1 MIGQGAFG
9 QEATGQVGAQGS
21 VAGAGSVPGQAETPE
36 ALAAAAA
43 PAAPGLVT
51 FSTSLTFR
59 SYTIGAGGA
68 SGNLEGASC
77 PAPSKMISGACHP
90 FYNPAVVIINQF
102 PNIALNTW
110 RCGFKNNTGATV
122 TVFIYT
128 VCAH

>member
-1 MIGQGAFG
+1 MIGQGASG
-9 QEATGQVGAQGS
+9 QEATGQVAAQGS
-21 VAGAGSVPGQAETPE
+21 VVGSGSVPGQSEAPE
-36 ALAAAAA
+36 VLAPAAA
-43 PAAPGLVT
+43 PALVT

-59 SYTIGAGGA
+59 SYTIGAGGS

-102 PNIALNTW
+102 PNIASNTW
-110 RCGFKNNTGATV
+110 RCGFKNNTAATA

-128 VCAH
+128 LCAH